1 MLHLGLQGMLV
12 WSLLDIAVAV
22 CWSWW
27 QRATAWRDGPVLR
40 LHTTRLDRRLE
51 TGVVAVLVSR
61 PAMAERLRDALGA
74 RARLAFTSTWDELQH
89 VVARVSPSTVFADPA
104 ADGAGDPVGH
114 LAHLSRDQGV
124 PVILYTTLTPATAEH
139 LLRLGGCGISH
150 VVFHRYDDGARR
162 LEALCDSG
170 PSEPPLRAA

>member
-1 MLHLGLQGMLV
+1 MLV

-22 CWSWW
+22 GWSWW

-40 LHTTRLDRRLE
+40 LQRSRVQGVTPRLE
-51 TGVVAVLVSR
+51 RRVVAVLVSR